1 MAKTKTKPIAKSKFN
16 KNTQVKTHFSSN
28 VLYQHNSNKQKNNF
42 HNSSLSIQK
51 PSKEFL

>member
-1 MAKTKTKPIAKSKFN
+1 MAKTKTKPIVKSKFN
-16 KNTQVKTHFSSN
+16 KNTQVKTHFNSN
-28 VLYQHNSNKQKNNF
+28 VLYQHNSYNKKNNF